1 MSAAPIA
8 SPEVSWPAS
17 APRTSPFEPLWRG
30 RTRSTHRQFGTTVP
44 SACGDAS
51 IEQSRGSVLG
61 VTDVS
66 GVPRPVLKGKDSGDL
81 LAASGWPVPTTF
93 FDAQKRD
100 SWSFVARTGRTELF
114 VEGPLVLSE
123 AHFPRAIV
131 YAREDASLLF
141 TGSGVADFLAEL
153 TAVCIDLESSRLHL
167 TDVLR
172 MSGMILPRPG
182 GSVPGVQIW
191 MDASFALHAGKTL
204 LTLAEDLGGGW
215 VGTGA
220 IEGTGILPAFE

>member
-66 GVPRPVLKGKDSGDL
+66 G
-81 LAASGWPVPTTF
+81 
-93 FDAQKRD
+93 
-100 SWSFVARTGRTELF
+100 VARTGRTELF